1 MNKVKKML
9 YSQKVAPYVFVLPFV
24 ISLLVFWLYP
34 LISGIVMS
42 FQDISF
48 GGSQWVG
55 LKHYQKLASDKFFK
69 TAVFNSVEYMLL
81 TLLLLIPIPMMLA
94 VLMESRLTKAK
105 GVWKVIMYIPALT
118 SVVISGMLFR
128 LMFSEGDNGQMN
140 QLMHL
145 LGNASIPWLKEK
157 TTGWVA
163 LLLLCMWRWT
173 GVNMLYF
180 ISGLKSIDTSLYES
194 ADIDGANAKQK
205 FWYLTLPLLKPTTIY
220 VITISVYAGLSMF
233 LESFMLW
240 NGNSSPKNI
249 GLTIVGYLYKR
260 GIEKNDMGYACC
272 VVWCFWSLPWLSMLS
287 SLWQQEH
294 SRRRK
299 SDMAKT
305 AVQPKTMESNHKVAS
320 VLSTGLFAILCVLIA
335 FPLLAGFFASFQEA
349 VK

>member
-1 MNKVKKML
+1 MIPYDAEKLLLFLEEEEFIVNKVKKML

-145 LGNASIPWLKEK
+145 LGNASIPWLKENR
-157 TTGWVA
+157 
-163 LLLLCMWRWT
+163 MDS
-173 GVNMLYF
+173 F
-180 ISGLKSIDTSLYES
+180 
-194 ADIDGANAKQK
+194 
-205 FWYLTLPLLKPTTIY
+205 
-220 VITISVYAGLSMF
+220 VIT
-233 LESFMLW
+233 
-240 NGNSSPKNI
+240 
-249 GLTIVGYLYKR
+249 LYVEMDR
-260 GIEKNDMGYACC
+260 C
-272 VVWCFWSLPWLSMLS
+272 
-287 SLWQQEH
+287 QH
-294 SRRRK
+294 
-299 SDMAKT
+299 
-305 AVQPKTMESNHKVAS
+305 AVFYFRIKKY
-320 VLSTGLFAILCVLIA
+320 
-335 FPLLAGFFASFQEA
+335 
-349 VK
+349 

>member
-1 MNKVKKML
+1 MSKFKKIL

-24 ISLLVFWLYP
+24 LSLLIFWLYP
-34 LISGIVMS
+34 LISGIIMS

-48 GGSQWVG
+48 GSRKFIG
-55 LKHYQKLASDKFFK
+55 LDHYTKLLNDKFFR

-81 TLLLLIPIPMMLA
+81 TLVLMIPIPLVLA

-128 LMFSEGDNGQMN
+128 MMFSEAAGSQMN
-140 QLMHL
+140 QLMTF
-145 LGNASIPWLKEK
+145 LGKTPIAWLKTK
-157 TTGWVA
+157 WTAWIA

-180 ISGLKSIDTSLYES
+180 VSGLKSIDTSIYES
-194 ADIDGANAKQK
+194 ADIDGANAWQK
-205 FWYLTLPLLKPTTIY
+205 LWYLTLPLIKPTTIY

-260 GIEKNDMGYACC
+260 GIEKNDLGYAC
-272 VVWCFWSLPWLSMLS
+272 
-287 SLWQQEH
+287 
-294 SRRRK
+294 
-299 SDMAKT
+299 
-305 AVQPKTMESNHKVAS
+305 AVGMVLMIIALLINIIQLVA
-320 VLSTGLFAILCVLIA
+320 TGTFKKEE
-335 FPLLAGFFASFQEA
+335 G
-349 VK
+349 